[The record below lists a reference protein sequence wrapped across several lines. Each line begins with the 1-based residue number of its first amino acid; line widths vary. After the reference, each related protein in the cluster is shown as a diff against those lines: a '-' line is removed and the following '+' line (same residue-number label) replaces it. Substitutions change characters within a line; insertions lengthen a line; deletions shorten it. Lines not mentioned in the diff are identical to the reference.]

1 MHVPEEDIRVGER
14 ESYATMGK
22 ICTEDTFDSVVCAS
36 CPVSVPPIQR
46 PTNDRVFLLLLSTL
60 LGWKVGGPFGV
71 TKDGKSDKSTNAGLE
86 RWLSC

>member
-1 MHVPEEDIRVGER
+1 MLLWEKSVLRTHLILLFVHPVQFLLHPFKDQLV
-14 ESYATMGK
+14 
-22 ICTEDTFDSVVCAS
+22 TEL
-36 CPVSVPPIQR
+36 
-46 PTNDRVFLLLLSTL
+46 FLLLLSTL

>member
-1 MHVPEEDIRVGER
+1 MLLWE
-14 ESYATMGK
+14 K
-22 ICTEDTFDSVVCAS
+22 SVLRTCLILLFVQ
-36 CPVSVPPIQR
+36 PVQ
-46 PTNDRVFLLLLSTL
+46 FLLHPFKDQLMTELFLL